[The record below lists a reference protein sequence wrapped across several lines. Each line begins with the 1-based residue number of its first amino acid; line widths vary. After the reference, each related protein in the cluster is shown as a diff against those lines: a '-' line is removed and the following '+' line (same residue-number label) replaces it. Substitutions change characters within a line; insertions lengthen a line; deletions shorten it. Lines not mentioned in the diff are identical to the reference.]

1 LLVIAP
7 ENALFFMPFCS
18 DKWAAKKRRKL
29 GEFGSLVLAA
39 AFRVGEVA
47 PQKGGPSSL
56 GRCSR
61 LISGWGLCFLR
72 LFSPWQ
78 GAFATFSKNRRK
90 KKTQLAGRVHGFKY
104 LGRRD

>member
-39 AFRVGEVA
+39 ALRVGEVA

-72 LFSPWQ
+72 LF
-78 GAFATFSKNRRK
+78 A
-90 KKTQLAGRVHGFKY
+90 LAGRVRDFLKKPTKEKDTA
-104 LGRRD
+104 GREGAWV